1 MSRLIEG
8 NESLCN
14 ENGFE
19 VNVLYEAKV
28 INDLVPESE
37 RDIVE
42 TELTLV
48 ELVIDGVGFTVD
60 LAKMS
65 DRTKQNITDKLE
77 YKYYSWAK

>member
-14 ENGFE
+14 ENEFE

-65 DRTKQNITDKLE
+65 DRTKQNIIDKLE

>member
-8 NESLCN
+8 TESLCN

-19 VNVLYEAKV
+19 VNVFYEAKV

-48 ELVIDGVGFTVD
+48 ELVIDGTGVTVD
-60 LAKMS
+60 LYKMS
-65 DRTKQNITDKLE
+65 DRTQQNIIDKLE